1 MPIVTTA
8 AVDNAVA
15 SARSLPDLVNKVAI
29 IDPSLADALSSKA
42 LIASKT
48 PWGTLA
54 GGAITW
60 AAARYGLNWD
70 PGFCALVGGAGV
82 LVASYAMRTISSSRI
97 GGVFS
102 ARPARTA
109 SATVLQS

>member
-54 GGAITW
+54 GGIIMW
-60 AAARYGLNWD
+60 GAAKFALGWS
-70 PGFCALVGGAGV
+70 PEFCTLVGGAGV
-82 LVASYAMRTISSSRI
+82 LIASYAMRTISSSRI

-102 ARPARTA
+102 ARPAASTS
-109 SATVLQS
+109 SATVTT